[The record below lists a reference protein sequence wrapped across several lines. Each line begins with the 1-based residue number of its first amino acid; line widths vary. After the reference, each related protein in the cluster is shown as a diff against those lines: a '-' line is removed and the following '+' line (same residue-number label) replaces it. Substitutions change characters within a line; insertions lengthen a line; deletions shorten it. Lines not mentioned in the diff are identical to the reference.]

1 MANILKINDDKTF
14 DFGNYENKDKL
25 KEAIIHN
32 ELDYKV
38 KTHSDI
44 TRLERDELMIY
55 ESVPGTNVRNFSYTS
70 SKIKFNVSGY
80 SHTSIIIGVNQDSV
94 FNLTV
99 DNVDEGEAIFV
110 AKGKLNINLNLENNE
125 EVSVELT
132 KIN

>member
-1 MANILKINDDKTF
+1 
-14 DFGNYENKDKL
+14 
-25 KEAIIHN
+25 
-32 ELDYKV
+32 
-38 KTHSDI
+38 
-44 TRLERDELMIY
+44 MIY

-110 AKGKLNINLNLENNE
+110 AKGKLIINLNLENNE